1 MSGELADLSA
11 TEALRLFRSLELSPR
26 ELLDSLIDRAAATE
40 PVVNAFTDT
49 YFKHAQ
55 QQAAAAAEAY
65 ARGTAR
71 PLEGLAV
78 AVKDEDVIAGQRTT
92 MGSVLLEDWVPE
104 ETSPLAQRIVDAGG
118 IVHARSAAPEFSMVI
133 FTWSFLHGV
142 TRNPWNP
149 ALTPGGSSGGSGAAL
164 AAGSTTLA
172 TGSDIGGSIRIPASM
187 CGVVGFK
194 PPWGRVP
201 EVPPWNRDLFLASGP
216 LAKTVADAILLQNII
231 SGPVAGD
238 LYGLPR
244 LELPEQFSPVTGMRI
259 ALSADLGCFEPEA
272 EVTAAI
278 DEAASRLRE
287 LGAAVEPIELDW
299 EASLLEAAED
309 HLSFLMG
316 SIMRADL
323 TDGWESQV
331 TPYVREFFER
341 PPVSIERWIAGWE
354 VVDHAYLDLEQK
366 VFTAGFD
373 ALICPTLTTTDIAAD
388 WAHPETGAPASLDE
402 IYSTTMTMPFNALG
416 RLPVLDVPVGI
427 APSTGVPIGMQIVGP
442 MNRDEVPF
450 RIGTAL
456 EAAVGGALLDRERP
470 RVVQAKK

>member
-1 MSGELADLSA
+1 MSGDLADLSA
-11 TEALRLFRSLELSPR
+11 TEALTRFRSLELSPL
-26 ELLDSLIDRAAATE
+26 ELLDALIERANATE

-49 YFKHAQ
+49 YFEQAKE
-55 QQAAAAAEAY
+55 QAAAAADAY

-71 PLEGLAV
+71 PLEGIAI

-92 MGSVLLEDWVPE
+92 MGSKLLEDWIPE
-104 ETSPLAQRIVDAGG
+104 ETSPLAQRILDAGA

-149 ALTPGGSSGGSGAAL
+149 AITPGGSSGGSGAAL

-201 EVPPWNRDLFLASGP
+201 EIPPWNRDLFLASGP
-216 LAKTVADAILLQNII
+216 LAKTVADAALLQNSI

-238 LYGLPR
+238 MYGLPR
-244 LELPEQFSPVTGMRI
+244 LELPDRFPSMDGMRV
-259 ALSADLGCFEPEA
+259 ALSLDLGLFAPDA
-272 EVTAAI
+272 EVAGAVG
-278 DEAASRLRE
+278 DAASQLQE
-287 LGAAVEPIELDW
+287 LGAEVEPISLEWGPNLLD
-299 EASLLEAAED
+299 AAED

-323 TDGWESQV
+323 TDGWESRV

-341 PPVSIERWIAGWE
+341 PTVSTEQWIADWE
-354 VVDHAYLDLEQK
+354 VMDQAYLELDRK
-366 VFTAGFD
+366 VFGAGFD
-373 ALICPTLTTTDIAAD
+373 ALICPTLTTTVIPAN
-388 WAHPETGAPASLDE
+388 WGHPETGIPASLNE
-402 IYSTTMTMPFNALG
+402 IYSVAMTIPFNVLG
-416 RLPVLDVPVGI
+416 RLPVLDIPAGI
-427 APSTGVPIGMQIVGP
+427 APSTGVPVGMQIVGP
-442 MNRDEVPF
+442 MNRDDVPF
-450 RIGTAL
+450 RIGAAL
-456 EAAVGGALLDRERP
+456 EEAKGSLLGRERP
-470 RVVQAKK
+470 PVTQAKK